1 MKKEIKKSMKE
12 MKEEIKNLMKELS
25 INYEESESKKILIS
39 DRNKI
44 ELLSYLD
51 YQLSDEE
58 IESLFEKRI
67 QIHEKKDKDIKI
79 DMRKI
84 NQYNLKLIYHR
95 KKDDSKEYRLFISFK
110 DDDNQLRRIR
120 YINDDIKKIHDKE
133 SEMIKLFNDIS
144 YQKINNYI
152 QKKVS

>member
-12 MKEEIKNLMKELS
+12 IKEEIKNLMNDLS
-25 INYEESESKKILIS
+25 INYEESKNNKILIS

-44 ELLSYLD
+44 ELLSYYD
-51 YQLSDEE
+51 YKLSDEE
-58 IESLFEKRI
+58 IESIFEKKI

-84 NQYNLKLIYHR
+84 KEYNLKLIYHK

-110 DDDNQLRRIR
+110 DNSSQLRRIR
-120 YINDDIKKIHDKE
+120 LINDDIKKIHDNENK
-133 SEMIKLFNDIS
+133 MIELFNNIS

-152 QKKVS
+152 QKKIS